1 MGRQVYNPQKG
12 QWDEL
17 SPMDMPLVRTGSQ
30 VNPMIF
36 AAFVSDSVNSLH
48 AAVSIS
54 ISISIFIA

>member
-1 MGRQVYNPQKG
+1 MYNPQKG

-54 ISISIFIA
+54 ISIFIA